1 MQTVYDLVRLAA
13 TRRPDHVAMA
23 DDRTDRRLT
32 YQQLIGEIDA
42 HAAGFAAAGVK
53 PGAVVATVLPNLLEH
68 ALVLLA
74 LHRLGAVP
82 AMINARL
89 KPEEAAGLVQQGGMA
104 AAVTLPDEAMVR
116 ALGAVLP
123 KGAPIV
129 TVGAGPAGTR
139 ALDTCKGDPASIP
152 PWKPADPEGL
162 AFVLYTSGTTGLP
175 KGVMI
180 PHRATDARV
189 LYISMQCGLMHGTH
203 NKVLGLM
210 PLFHAVGF
218 FSGLLGALAFD
229 GTYHLCS
236 AFDPVR
242 AVETIE
248 REGITLLYGSPTHFH
263 GILAAPNF
271 SEARMKSVQTVIYAG
286 AAMPGPLLERVAAAF
301 KGRKITNI
309 YGTTEI
315 MNGLYMPEPQ
325 GRPHQYRPG
334 YYSNV
339 RVGRI
344 GGTVHDVADVGEEG
358 ELLIDATADAT
369 FLGYH
374 KRPDAT
380 AEKMQDGWYRTG
392 DIALRR
398 EDGDLEVRGRVDDM
412 IITGAENVHPY
423 EVETTLAKH
432 TGIAEVVVLGVPDER
447 WGEIVVAC
455 IKAGAARPSE
465 DDLDRYCR
473 ESTLANYK
481 RPRAYLFFDEIPRN
495 AANKVLRRV
504 LRENAQSALSQ
515 RKA

>member
-1 MQTVYDLVRLAA
+1 MQTIHDLVRLAA
-13 TRRPDHVAMA
+13 ARRPDHVALA

-32 YQQLIGEIDA
+32 YRQLLAEIDA
-42 HAAGFAAAGVK
+42 FAAGFAAQGVA
-53 PGAVVATVLPNLLEH
+53 PGVIVATVLPNVFEH
-68 ALVLLA
+68 AIVLLA

-89 KPEEAAGLVQQGGMA
+89 KPEEAAGLVKQGGMA
-104 AAVTLPDEAMVR
+104 GAVTLPDQAMVA
-116 ALGAVLP
+116 ALAGALP
-123 KGAPIV
+123 RGAPIV
-129 TVGAGPAGTR
+129 TVGPGPAGTR
-139 ALDTCKGDPASIP
+139 ALDACRGDPKSIS
-152 PWKPADPEGL
+152 PWTSPDPEGL

-189 LYISMQCGLMHGTH
+189 LYVSMQCGVVHGTH

-218 FSGLLGALAFD
+218 FSGLMGALAFD

-242 AVETIE
+242 AVESIE
-248 REGITLLYGSPTHFH
+248 RDGITLLYGSPTHFH
-263 GILAAPNF
+263 GILGAPNF
-271 SEARMKSVQTVIYAG
+271 SAERIRSVQTVIYAG
-286 AAMPGPLLERVAAAF
+286 AAMPEPLLERVAAAF
-301 KGRKITNI
+301 PGRRMTNI

-315 MNGLYMPEPQ
+315 MNGLYFPEPA

-344 GGTVHDVADVGEEG
+344 GGSVEDVAGIGEEG

-369 FLGYH
+369 FLGYLN
-374 KRPDAT
+374 RPDAT
-380 AEKMQDGWYRTG
+380 AEKMQGGWYRTG
-392 DIALRR
+392 DIAVRR

-423 EVETTLAKH
+423 EVENALANH
-432 TGIAEVVVLGVPDER
+432 ASVAEVVVLGVPDER

-455 IKAGAARPSE
+455 VRAGSARPTE
-465 DDLDRYCR
+465 EELDRFCL

-495 AANKVLRRV
+495 AANKVLRRI
-504 LRENAQSALSQ
+504 LRESAHAALAK

>member
-1 MQTVYDLVRLAA
+1 MQTIYDLVRLAA
-13 TRRPDHVAMA
+13 ARRPEHVAIA

-32 YQQLIGEIDA
+32 YRELLVEIDRYA
-42 HAAGFAAAGVK
+42 TGFAALGVG
-53 PGAVVATVLPNLLEH
+53 PGNIVATVLPNLIEH

-89 KPEEAAGLVQQGGMA
+89 KPEEAAGLVEQGKMA
-104 AAVTLPDEAMVR
+104 AAVTLPDEALVR
-116 ALGAVLP
+116 ALTGVLP

-139 ALDTCKGDPASIP
+139 SLESCRGVPESIAAWKG
-152 PWKPADPEGL
+152 ADPEAMAL
-162 AFVLYTSGTTGLP
+162 VLYTSGTTGLP
-175 KGVMI
+175 KGVMV

-189 LYISMQCGLMHGTH
+189 LYMSMQCGVVHGTH

-218 FSGLLGALAFD
+218 FSGLMGALAFD
-229 GTYHLCS
+229 GTYYLCS

-263 GILAAPNF
+263 GLLSAPTF
-271 SEARMKSVQTVIYAG
+271 SPERMKSVQTVIYAG
-286 AAMPGPLLERVAAAF
+286 AAMPEPLLERVADAF
-301 KGRKITNI
+301 TGRRITNI

-315 MNGLYMPEPQ
+315 MNGLYMPAPQ

-334 YYSNV
+334 IYSNV

-344 GGTVHDVADVGEEG
+344 GGSVHDVADIGEEG

-369 FLGYH
+369 FMGYLN
-374 KRPDAT
+374 RPDAT

-392 DIALRR
+392 DIAARR
-398 EDGDLEVRGRVDDM
+398 GDGDLEVRGRVDDM

-455 IKAGAARPSE
+455 VRAGGTRPSE
-465 DDLDRYCR
+465 DELDRFCR
-473 ESTLANYK
+473 DSTLANYK

-504 LRENAQSALSQ
+504 LRENAHTALAQ